1 MSEGDMG
8 EHSALPSQLEDLRRV
23 LEGSVDAAIIV
34 DAEHRVLY
42 RNPAYDAYTGL
53 RPREVAVLAKGGTPC
68 HELFNLEICA
78 ESCLMRRAAG
88 AARPLRMHEVR
99 ARRGDGEELSLIVT
113 STPLGDGL
121 TLETFRDVTA
131 ESRVQRKYHS
141 LLARER
147 DAKEELERQI
157 SDRTEALKRAQDQL
171 VINEKMS
178 SLGRLVA
185 GIAHELNNPI
195 NFVYGN
201 VDFLAQYFRH
211 LIELIRIYEAAELP
225 AEARHRADELKR
237 AIDFEFLLEDWERL
251 LKSVRAG
258 AERTA
263 QIVAGLKAFSRPQIG
278 KIEETDLV
286 AGLETTLH
294 LLQPI
299 LRDRVVVH
307 RDFAP
312 LPHVRCRGNQVQ
324 QVFMNLL
331 TNAAQAAGPG
341 GQVFLS
347 TRALD
352 GGVEVRVRDTGPGV
366 PPELAGKI
374 FDPFF
379 TTKDVGE
386 GTGLGLA
393 ISQRI
398 VRSHGGRLHLSD
410 PDPARVGAEFV
421 VWLPLQPPGDPG
433 QAPSAA

>member
-1 MSEGDMG
+1 VVEVPASLD
-8 EHSALPSQLEDLRRV
+8 DLRRV
-23 LEGSVDAAIIV
+23 LEGAVDAAIII
-34 DAEHRVLY
+34 DEQHNVLY
-42 RNPAYDAYTGL
+42 RNPAYEAYTG
-53 RPREVAVLAKGGTPC
+53 RRAREVAQLASTGTPC
-68 HELFNLEICA
+68 HALFNLEICA
-78 ESCLMRRAAG
+78 ENCLMRRAQQAQK
-88 AARPLRMHEVR
+88 PLRMHEVH
-99 ARRGDGEELSLIVT
+99 ARRGDGEELTLIVT
-113 STPLGDGL
+113 STPLGAGL
-121 TLETFRDVTA
+121 TLETYRDVTA
-131 ESRVQRKYHS
+131 ESRVQRKYHA

-147 DAKEELERQI
+147 NAKEELERKI
-157 SDRTEALKRAQDQL
+157 SERTEALRRAQDQL
-171 VINEKMS
+171 VLNEKMS

-211 LIELIRIYEAAELP
+211 LISLIALYEEAELP
-225 AEARHRADELKR
+225 DDVRKRARELK
-237 AIDFEFLLEDWERL
+237 ASIDFEFLLEDWERL

-263 QIVAGLKAFSRPQIG
+263 QIVAGLKTFSRPQIG

-294 LLQPI
+294 LLQPL
-299 LRDRVVVH
+299 LRDRVTVH
-307 RDFAP
+307 KRLEP
-312 LPHVRCRGNQVQ
+312 LPLVKCRGGQVQ

-341 GQVFLS
+341 GEIFIEARPLADGISLS
-347 TRALD
+347 
-352 GGVEVRVRDTGPGV
+352 VRDTGPGV
-366 PPELAGKI
+366 PLELQGKI

-398 VRSHGGRLHLSD
+398 VRSHGGRIELAPAD
-410 PDPARVGAEFV
+410 PERPGGAEFI
-421 VWLPLQPPGDPG
+421 VWLPCVPP
-433 QAPSAA
+433 APPAETG

>member
-1 MSEGDMG
+1 MAGKPLDD
-8 EHSALPSQLEDLRRV
+8 ALAYLKRV
-23 LEGSVDAAIIV
+23 LEGAVDAAIIL
-34 DAEHRVLY
+34 DQNHRVLY
-42 RNPAYDAYTGL
+42 RNSAYDAYTGR
-53 RPREVAVLAKGGTPC
+53 RPREVGAAAEAGTPC

-78 ESCLMRRAAG
+78 ENCIMRRAVAAG
-88 AARPLRMHEVR
+88 KPLRMHEIH
-99 ARRGDGEELSLIVT
+99 AKRGDGEDLTLIVT
-113 STPLGDGL
+113 STPLGNGL
-121 TLETFRDVTA
+121 VLETYRDVTA
-131 ESRVQRKYHS
+131 ESRVQRKYHA

-147 DAKEELERQI
+147 GVKEDLERKVLE
-157 SDRTEALKRAQDQL
+157 RTEALRRAQDQL
-171 VINEKMS
+171 VLNEKMS

-211 LIELIRIYEAAELP
+211 LINLIGIYESADVPDEVRGR
-225 AEARHRADELKR
+225 AREFKES
-237 AIDFEFLLEDWERL
+237 IDFEFLMEDWERL

-263 QIVAGLKAFSRPQIG
+263 QIVAGLKAFSRPQVG

-294 LLQPI
+294 LLQPL
-299 LRDRVVVH
+299 LRDRVTVH
-307 RDFAP
+307 REYEP
-312 LPHVRCRGNQVQ
+312 LPKVKCRGGQVQ

-341 GQVFLS
+341 GEIFIGA
-347 TRALD
+347 RPD
-352 GGVEVRVRDTGPGV
+352 GDGVRVSVRDSGPGV
-366 PPELAGKI
+366 PAELATKI

-398 VRSHGGRLHLSD
+398 ARSHGGRIDLA
-410 PDPARVGAEFV
+410 ARAPGQGAEFI
-421 VWLPLQPPGDPG
+421 VWLPLEPPGDVSDKEAKEAAPG
-433 QAPSAA
+433 